1 MKRLMVNGALAGT
14 LIALLALAVIPP
26 GENSEAQAKRKRK
39 AKNVAGVI
47 KDRTYTDNQ
56 LGFSIT
62 FLDGWKT
69 KVKRKDKKLR
79 VVASK
84 SDYFIP
90 ADFRNNAFHTT
101 IPKIKVYVDTTSL
114 DVRAFIDSLRS
125 PKFKS
130 GQKNDISLEFKALS
144 GKFSRPR
151 ITRIKSGSGIKGRRM
166 KTTLKYN
173 LEVQKSGRRDAT
185 LVSDFLQA
193 DIVFFKNEDKIYIIS
208 CVCESQFYEVNE
220 PLFQKIA
227 KSFTFTE

>member
-1 MKRLMVNGALAGT
+1 MNRALAGA
-14 LIALLALAVIPP
+14 LITLLALALFPP
-26 GENSEAQAKRKRK
+26 GENSDAQAKRKRK
-39 AKNVAGVI
+39 AKDIAGVI
-47 KDRTYTDNQ
+47 KDRTYTDNH

-90 ADFRNNAFHTT
+90 KAFRDNTFHTT

-114 DVRAFIDSLRS
+114 DVRAFIDSLKS

-130 GQKNDISLEFKALS
+130 GQKQDISLEFKALS
-144 GKFSRPR
+144 GKFTRPR
-151 ITRIKSGSGIKGRRM
+151 ITRIKSDSGIKGRRM
-166 KTTLKYN
+166 KTTLKYK
-173 LEVQKSGRRDAT
+173 LEVQKSGRRDAD

-208 CVCESQFYEVNE
+208 CVCESQFYEVNR
-220 PLFQKIA
+220 PLFQQIA